1 VYKFNPISD
10 DVEVVKKNLCVSVNS
25 GQMYEHIV
33 GRPNFSFDFNI
44 YFWFCRQRN
53 KKIGSIAP
61 IKLFLHLNYN
71 SYAHHFTH
79 FSIKSIAESPSPIG
93 TIGACAARSPT
104 ESNGGSSILPME
116 ILIVLVLIILHGLLV
131 LGEIALLT
139 AKRSRLEGAKMKGSR
154 NASIALGLLDNIDQY
169 LSAMQIGITL
179 ISIVEGA
186 YAGVAIGHQLEPMV
200 ALIPTFQPYAE
211 QISLTIV
218 VTLIT
223 YLSLIVGE
231 LAPKYIAIQY
241 AETLAITCAPIMSFI
256 TKLTGPVSTF
266 LSWSTKMFM
275 RLLFIK
281 PNDQASISEDE
292 IKLMVKMANQQ
303 GVLHQKES
311 EFIQNILRFA
321 DRDAY
326 TIMTHRNTVEWLD
339 LNAPEAENDRI
350 IYESGYTKF
359 LVCEDSIENILGV
372 VKLRDYIDKK
382 TKKGFNLR
390 EIVTQPL
397 YIPETMNA
405 LKILERFR
413 KDRNYFAVV
422 VDEYGSTQGIITL
435 HDLTENIFG
444 TLPDLDDAA
453 EPDIV
458 TREDGSLLVDGMIP
472 IDELRETVS
481 LKEFDFEDADYSTLA
496 GFILYK
502 LSEIPEAGDVLDTEG
517 YRFEI
522 IDMDK
527 SKIDKVLISKHPT
540 KDTGDLD

>member
-1 VYKFNPISD
+1 MAI
-10 DVEVVKKNLCVSVNS
+10 
-25 GQMYEHIV
+25 I
-33 GRPNFSFDFNI
+33 
-44 YFWFCRQRN
+44 
-53 KKIGSIAP
+53 
-61 IKLFLHLNYN
+61 
-71 SYAHHFTH
+71 
-79 FSIKSIAESPSPIG
+79 
-93 TIGACAARSPT
+93 
-104 ESNGGSSILPME
+104 
-116 ILIVLVLIILHGLLV
+116 IVLVLIVLHGLLV

-139 AKRSRLEGAKMKGSR
+139 AKRSRLEGEKMKGNR
-154 NASIALGLLDNIDQY
+154 NAAIAVNLLDNIDQY

-186 YAGVAIGHQLEPMV
+186 YAGVAISAQLSPLLEHFP
-200 ALIPTFQPYAE
+200 AIAPYAD
-211 QISLTIV
+211 QISLAVV

-241 AETLAITCAPIMSFI
+241 AESLAIASAPVMDFVTRI
-256 TKLTGPVSTF
+256 TGPISSF

-281 PNDQASISEDE
+281 PNDQQSISEDE
-292 IKLMVKMANQQ
+292 IKLMVKLANQQ
-303 GVLHQKES
+303 GVLETKES

-339 LNAPEAENDRI
+339 INAPEEENDRI
-350 IYESGYTKF
+350 LRESGYTKF
-359 LVCEDSIENILGV
+359 LVCDDSIENILGV
-372 VKLRDYIDKK
+372 VKLRDYIDQKNRK
-382 TKKGFNLR
+382 EYNLR
-390 EIVTQPL
+390 SILTQPVFV
-397 YIPETMNA
+397 PETMNA

-413 KDRNYFAVV
+413 KERNYFAVV

-444 TLPDLDDAA
+444 TLPDLDDLTD
-453 EPDIV
+453 PDII
-458 TREDGSLLVDGMIP
+458 TREDGSLLVDGTIP
-472 IDELRETVS
+472 IDELRETIS

-502 LSEIPEAGDVLDTEG
+502 LSEIPRVGDILEAEG

-522 IDMDK
+522 MDMDK
-527 SKIDKVLISKHPT
+527 SKIDKVLISK
-540 KDTGDLD
+540 KETGESDGD

>member
-1 VYKFNPISD
+1 
-10 DVEVVKKNLCVSVNS
+10 
-25 GQMYEHIV
+25 
-33 GRPNFSFDFNI
+33 
-44 YFWFCRQRN
+44 
-53 KKIGSIAP
+53 
-61 IKLFLHLNYN
+61 
-71 SYAHHFTH
+71 
-79 FSIKSIAESPSPIG
+79 
-93 TIGACAARSPT
+93 
-104 ESNGGSSILPME
+104 
-116 ILIVLVLIILHGLLV
+116 
-131 LGEIALLT
+131 
-139 AKRSRLEGAKMKGSR
+139 
-154 NASIALGLLDNIDQY
+154 
-169 LSAMQIGITL
+169 
-179 ISIVEGA
+179 
-186 YAGVAIGHQLEPMV
+186 
-200 ALIPTFQPYAE
+200 
-211 QISLTIV
+211 
-218 VTLIT
+218 
-223 YLSLIVGE
+223 
-231 LAPKYIAIQY
+231 
-241 AETLAITCAPIMSFI
+241 
-256 TKLTGPVSTF
+256 
-266 LSWSTKMFM
+266 M